1 MRKRSKTSGNNREL
15 LQSVTKTLELL
26 ETFTRKGPELSVAQ
40 LLEMLA
46 VPKGTLYRMLH
57 TLEAKGFIVR
67 NAQTGNY
74 RPGIK
79 VWEIGCKSLETLGLR
94 QVAPP
99 IMEELVSVCKET
111 ALLAILDGTDVVYIE
126 VVDAP
131 QILRFHGWLG
141 QRVPAHATGT
151 GKVLLAFAEPDCVEQ
166 VIAQGLPRFTPTTVT
181 NRAALLRELA
191 TIRQQGYA
199 FGGGDWIEDVRGVTA
214 PVYKSGGQVVAALGV
229 GGPATR
235 FTPEHMQ
242 VLIPLVL
249 RAAQNL
255 SHALGYEG
263 IDP

>member
-1 MRKRSKTSGNNREL
+1 MRKKTKPRDNHRGL
-15 LQSVTKTLELL
+15 LQSVTKTMELL
-26 ETFTRKGPELSVAQ
+26 EAFTRDGPELSAPQ
-40 LLEMLA
+40 LGKMLN

-57 TLEAKGFIVR
+57 TLEAKSFIVR

-99 IMEELVSVCKET
+99 IMEELVNACKET

-151 GKVLLAFAEPDCVEQ
+151 GKVLLAFAEPGCAEQ
-166 VIAQGLPRFTPTTVT
+166 VIAKSLPRFTSTTVT
-181 NRAALLRELA
+181 SREALLEQLSV
-191 TIRQQGYA
+191 IRQQGYA

-214 PVYKSGGQVVAALGV
+214 PVRKSGGQVVAALGV
-229 GGPATR
+229 AGPATR
-235 FTPEHMQ
+235 FTPERIQ
-242 VLIPLVL
+242 ALIPLVL
-249 RAAQNL
+249 RATQDL
-255 SHALGYEG
+255 SQAIGYE
-263 IDP
+263 IQ